1 MKDYINLF
9 HSIISEIHFWDE
21 INEEEK
27 NKKLAPFLEN
37 FDEIDDL
44 IDYFN
49 KYKENLSKKT
59 LNSYLKV

>member
-1 MKDYINLF
+1 MCQCFFPVVLVNADGT
-9 HSIISEIHFWDE
+9 D
-21 INEEEK
+21 
-27 NKKLAPFLEN
+27 KKLAPFLEN

-59 LNSYLKV
+59 LNSYLKSVSNQ